1 MRVVEFCYILFMIC
15 ISHMPDIISKCCCTV
30 LSVYGSSM
38 LQYYFDPD
46 GLEPSSNHIFG
57 LRGHPRAEGG
67 RPGGGAAV
75 HSLFGTLIF
84 GNLRILE
91 QITFYLNG
99 IFPLVTV
106 FSISSDPVFICF
118 HTLFHFR
125 TKSCRQISILT
136 CWSCFFSTSPSQPH
150 LHSWKPSLV
159 TLQLNFRCFTRETP
173 VRRTTGFSP
182 PKHRRS
188 VNYVW
193 WWPLLSAQYPGCL
206 VQECDWGGCHK
217 STGDRRWV
225 KRTRNDHILS
235 FVIWRSVKWKMYD
248 YRLVEVLVWLS
259 CSA

>member
-38 LQYYFDPD
+38 PQNHFDPD
-46 GLEPSSNHIFG
+46 CSEPSSNHIFW
-57 LRGHPRAEGG
+57 LLGHPRAEGG

-75 HSLFGTLIF
+75 HWPVGTSMF

-91 QITFYLNG
+91 QSIYILSKRDISIG
-99 IFPLVTV
+99 YSIFN
-106 FSISSDPVFICF
+106 FFWSCF

-150 LHSWKPSLV
+150 LHRWKLSLV

-173 VRRTTGFSP
+173 DRRTTGFSP
-182 PKHRRS
+182 PKNRRS

-206 VQECDWGGCHK
+206 VQEWRWGRV
-217 STGDRRWV
+217 S
-225 KRTRNDHILS
+225 
-235 FVIWRSVKWKMYD
+235 
-248 YRLVEVLVWLS
+248 
-259 CSA
+259 